1 MQQLFVY
8 KTVLALCYKLSE
20 LEAAI
25 DHTVTA
31 ETIVKML
38 PIHSGTCLYCVS
50 FNGVCNKDC
59 RYGMLHGYCDDDG
72 STWQKL
78 CGGATIMETDEMVG
92 FCERTKIREICSK
105 YTRILY
111 KDKFT
116 MDVNTLMGYKKIIL
130 AEIAQQLKYNQVFLE
145 ALEAY

>member
-1 MQQLFVY
+1 MDQVFVY
-8 KTVLALCYKLSE
+8 KTALALCDKLNEIRSE
-20 LEAAI
+20 V
-25 DHTVTA
+25 DSSVVA
-31 ETIVKML
+31 EEIVRML
-38 PIHSGTCLYCVS
+38 PIHSETCPYCVS
-50 FNGVCNKDC
+50 FNNVCNKDC

-72 STWQKL
+72 STWRKL
-78 CGGATIMETDEMVG
+78 CGGAIVMETDEMVG
-92 FCERTKIREICSK
+92 LCERTKIREICSK

-130 AEIAQQLKYNQVFLE
+130 AEIAQQLKYNEVFLE

>member
-1 MQQLFVY
+1 MQQAFVY
-8 KTVLALCYKLSE
+8 KTVLALCDKLSE
-20 LEAAI
+20 IEAAI

-38 PIHSGTCLYCVS
+38 PIHSGTCPYCVS
-50 FNGVCNKDC
+50 FNDVCNKDC
-59 RYGMLHGYCDDDG
+59 RYGMLHGYCNDDG
-72 STWQKL
+72 STWRKL
-78 CGGATIMETDEMVG
+78 CGGAIIMKTDEMVG

-105 YTRILY
+105 YTRILC

-130 AEIAQQLKYNQVFLE
+130 AEIAQQLSNNQVFLE

>member
-1 MQQLFVY
+1 MQQVFVY
-8 KTVLALCYKLSE
+8 KTVLALCDQLSE
-20 LEAAI
+20 IEAAI

-38 PIHSGTCLYCVS
+38 PIHSETCPYCVS
-50 FNGVCNKDC
+50 FNNVCNKDC
-59 RYGMLHGYCDDDG
+59 RYGMLHGYCNDDG
-72 STWQKL
+72 STWRKL
-78 CGGATIMETDEMVG
+78 CGGAIIMETDEIVG

-111 KDKFT
+111 KDKST

>member
-20 LEAAI
+20 IEDAI

-38 PIHSGTCLYCVS
+38 PIHSETCPYCVS

-59 RYGMLHGYCDDDG
+59 RYGMLHGYCNDDG
-72 STWQKL
+72 STWRKL

-116 MDVNTLMGYKKIIL
+116 MDVNMLMGYKKSIL
-130 AEIAQQLKYNQVFLE
+130 AEIAQQLSNNQVFLE